1 MEKRKIK
8 IASELSWVIGWLALT
23 LSICLITKTGFGV
36 SMVVSPAYVVHLAL
50 VDIWP
55 WFTFGVSECFL
66 QGSLLIVLCISVR
79 RFKWQYL
86 LAFLC
91 AVIHGV
97 LLDGW
102 LLIFSGVEFNS
113 LAIKIVMF
121 IIGVIL
127 TGFSIS
133 LFFRT
138 YLPLEVYDL
147 FVTELCAVYP
157 LKQSI
162 VKWVYDFSML
172 IIAGV
177 LALAIFGDFTGLG
190 IGTLVCA
197 VVNSPIITLFGKVWD
212 KNCNFFTK
220 FSKIENIIG
229 YKEK

>member
-1 MEKRKIK
+1 MEKRRIK
-8 IASELSWVIGWLALT
+8 VASELSWVIGWLALT

-66 QGSLLIVLCISVR
+66 QGTLLILLCICVR

-102 LLIFSGVEFNS
+102 LLIFSGVEFDTI
-113 LAIKIVMF
+113 AVKIIMF

-147 FVTELCAVYP
+147 FITELCAVYP

-177 LALAIFGDFTGLG
+177 LALVLFGDFTGLG
-190 IGTLVCA
+190 IGTLICA
-197 VVNSPIITLFGKVWD
+197 VVNSPIITAFGKIWD
-212 KNCNFFTK
+212 
-220 FSKIENIIG
+220 SKIEYTTFLPKLKKII
-229 YKEK
+229 ER

>member
-1 MEKRKIK
+1 MEKRRIK
-8 IASELSWVIGWLALT
+8 VASELSWVIGWLTLT

-50 VDIWP
+50 VDKLP

-66 QGSLLIVLCISVR
+66 QGTLLVVLCISVW

-91 AVIHGV
+91 AVIHGA

-102 LLIFSGVEFNS
+102 LFVFSGVEFNGIV
-113 LAIKIVMF
+113 IKVAMF
-121 IIGVIL
+121 ILGLIL
-127 TGFSIS
+127 TGFAIS

-147 FVTELCAVYP
+147 FVTELCSVYSI
-157 LKQSI
+157 KQSI

-177 LALAIFGDFTGLG
+177 LALVLFGDFTGIG
-190 IGTLVCA
+190 VGTLVCA
-197 VVNSPIITLFGKVWD
+197 VVNSPIITFFGKVWD
-212 KNCNFFTK
+212 
-220 FSKIENIIG
+220 SKIEHTTFLPKLKNII
-229 YKEK
+229 ER